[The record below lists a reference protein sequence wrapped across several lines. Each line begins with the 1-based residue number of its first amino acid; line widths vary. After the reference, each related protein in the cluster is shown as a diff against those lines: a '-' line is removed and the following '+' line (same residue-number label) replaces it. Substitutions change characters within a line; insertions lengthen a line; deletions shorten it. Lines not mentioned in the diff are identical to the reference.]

1 MKSSVVGVSECEFL
15 FLFVILSPLQAPFT
29 VIHFLNRLSEMRTYN
44 KNLSFQSFFLLI
56 ILLYASVCIKFK
68 VPTLTTNRRKRR
80 KPICFK
86 YQFYL
91 SSQSKEKVYF
101 IFRIFLFRSFTLIVS
116 FCFEWT
122 FNLQFNFSFL
132 TSIFRYFISHNQ
144 KKKKRR
150 SVMF

>member
-1 MKSSVVGVSECEFL
+1 MRVFVPFRHSFSFTSPIHSHSFLKQIVREEDIQKKSLVLVFFSFNYTFICEC
-15 FLFVILSPLQAPFT
+15 VC
-29 VIHFLNRLSEMRTYN
+29 
-44 KNLSFQSFFLLI
+44 
-56 ILLYASVCIKFK
+56 VCIKFK

-144 KKKKRR
+144 KKKQRR
-150 SVMF
+150 SVMI